1 MGKGKLNRCI
11 CKSKKVLSWGDEK
24 FLALNGAISE
34 SSLLWIS
41 SLCLNGVSLNS
52 YASDINLNKLGY
64 SILGAML

>member
-34 SSLLWIS
+34 SSLL
-41 SLCLNGVSLNS
+41 
-52 YASDINLNKLGY
+52 
-64 SILGAML
+64 